1 MPESIMH
8 QINEKLDNEL
18 PHCYYDPR
26 TNTHG
31 YTTLKEV

>member
-1 MPESIMH
+1 MPENIMH

-18 PHCYYDPR
+18 PHCVYHPH

-31 YTTLKEV
+31 YTTRAG